1 MIACYTRDMKVFN
14 RLVFFKCFRS
24 VLPSN
29 VKSSD
34 GTLLDEPVQCFL
46 WVPGG
51 GLSIALPA
59 GAFWSEV
66 IGFFRPIKIKNKYY
80 IVYNNSI

>member
-1 MIACYTRDMKVFN
+1 MSLC
-14 RLVFFKCFRS
+14 
-24 VLPSN
+24 
-29 VKSSD
+29 
-34 GTLLDEPVQCFL
+34 
-46 WVPGG
+46 VPGG
-51 GLSIALPA
+51 GLSIAQREVRWNVVIALPT